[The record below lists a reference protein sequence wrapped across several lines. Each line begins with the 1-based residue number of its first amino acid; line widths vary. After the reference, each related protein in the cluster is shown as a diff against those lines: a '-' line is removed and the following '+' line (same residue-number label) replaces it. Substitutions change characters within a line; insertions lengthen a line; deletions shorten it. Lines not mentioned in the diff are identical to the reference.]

1 MNRLAALFVASAMSA
16 AATAAPDLLSR
27 EQYIDYTA
35 QMKCAEMLYSYA
47 DPDRHAQE
55 QERIDKAFG
64 VKEKDV
70 EAGRVD
76 ALMDKYGADAGVLDA
91 IDAKVNALCP
101 PKE

>member
-1 MNRLAALFVASAMSA
+1 MKRLAALLVASAFSASA
-16 AATAAPDLLSR
+16 AAADLLSR

-35 QMKCAEMLYSYA
+35 QMKCAEMLHSYS
-47 DPDRHAQE
+47 DPDMHAKE

-70 EAGRVD
+70 EAGRID

-91 IDAKVNALCP
+91 IDAKVNELCP
-101 PKE
+101 VRE